1 MRALISTIEPIDGG
15 VPSMTKW
22 ICKRLSELN
31 IEPVLVWYCPWRNQ
45 PKLSVPL
52 YRLFTRS
59 PSGLESTV
67 FGRYSGYGIGA
78 WLPELEFTHYLP
90 TKYWKQ
96 LIESCHLHLVVSGN
110 PLAATPFVMHR
121 VPFLAWIATPWEADR
136 KNRITKY
143 SRQRRLVDYS
153 ITRPVVSRLEKT
165 ILRSKYGS
173 FLTLSSYTLQELRR
187 ISGRNIEST
196 MLLPVN
202 SKVFTVNNEKTIP
215 WRVGFSGR
223 YCDPRKNIELLLK
236 ATQISAQ
243 RGFDIELVLV
253 GDKDP
258 SEIDELLCKYR
269 LEDRVR
275 CYSHMN
281 SEDLSDLVQTFDVF
295 VIPSHQEGLC
305 ISALEAMA
313 CGVPIVSTYCGGPEE
328 FVITGETGYLVDS
341 IPDALANAIE
351 NICTDRNKRKNLS
364 MGALEWVNSH
374 ATEQRSTLVFR
385 KYLTDLGR
393 KRGIKALFNEAYP

>member
-1 MRALISTIEPIDGG
+1 MRALVSTIEPIDGG

-22 ICKRLSELN
+22 ICKELSELN
-31 IEPVLVWYCPWRNQ
+31 IEPILAWYCPWRNQ

-52 YRLFTRS
+52 YRLFQRT
-59 PSGLESTV
+59 PGMLELTV

-110 PLAATPFVMHR
+110 PLAATPYVMYG

-136 KNRITKY
+136 RNRISRY
-143 SRQRRLVDYS
+143 SRQRRLVDNL
-153 ITRPVVSRLEKT
+153 ITRPVVSGLERT
-165 ILRSKYGS
+165 ILQSRYGN
-173 FLTLSSYTLQELRR
+173 FLTLSSYTLQALNQ
-187 ISGRNIEST
+187 ISGRNIESK
-196 MLLPVN
+196 MLLPVD
-202 SKVFTVNNEKTIP
+202 SQVFTVNNEKTIT

-223 YCDPRKNIELLLK
+223 YCDPRKNIKLLLK
-236 ATQISAQ
+236 ATQISIQ

-258 SEIDELLCKYR
+258 SGMDELLYKYR
-269 LEDRVR
+269 LKDKVR

-281 SEDLSDLVQTFDVF
+281 SEDLSELLQTFDVF

-313 CGVPIVSTYCGGPEE
+313 CGVPVVSTYCGGPEE

-341 IPDALANAIE
+341 IPDALAKAIE
-351 NICTDRNKRKNLS
+351 DICTDRNRRKNLS
-364 MGALEWVNSH
+364 MGAVDWVNSH
-374 ATEQRSTLVFR
+374 ATEQRSALVFR
-385 KYLTDLGR
+385 KYLTELGR
-393 KRGIKALFNEAYP
+393 KRGLKAFFNEGYP